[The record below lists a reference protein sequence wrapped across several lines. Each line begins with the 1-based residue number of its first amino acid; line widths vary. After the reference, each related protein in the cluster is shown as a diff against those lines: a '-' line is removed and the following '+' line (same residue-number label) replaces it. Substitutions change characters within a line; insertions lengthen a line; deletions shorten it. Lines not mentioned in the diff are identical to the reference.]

1 MCGSRSRKRLSSV
14 AGNDDDNHAI
24 YYRRL
29 ADQRLDGQ
37 VLDLKRKVEEIDRK
51 VDLMAVRIGIIGAAG
66 AVVVIIANII
76 GPVIA
81 NAIIK
86 GGV

>member
-1 MCGSRSRKRLSSV
+1 MPSGDE
-14 AGNDDDNHAI
+14 DDHAI

-37 VLDLKRKVEEIDRK
+37 VVDLKRKVEELDAK
-51 VDLMAVRIGIIGAAG
+51 VDRLNVRLGVIGAIG
-66 AVVVIIANII
+66 AVVVILANIA

-81 NAIIK
+81 EALIR
-86 GGV
+86 GGL